1 MKMRS
6 LALPTLALVFLSLP
20 TFAQP
25 YAPGTILPST
35 PAATRDAQLLDFYQA
50 WKATY
55 FVRGCGEGR
64 AYVDMAGDDKPV
76 YGGTEANTITVS
88 EAHGYGMLA
97 LVMMA
102 DVDPD
107 ARADFDAMIRYFHD
121 HPALSSPH
129 LLAWN
134 QVEGCVD
141 AGPDVGGTNTA
152 TDGDLDIAYA
162 LLLAD
167 KVWGSDGEFNYA
179 AQAQATMEAIMAYEV
194 EPIGMHLGI
203 GDWALRPDD
212 TYFRQTTRSSDF
224 MVSHLR
230 AFAEASGQVDW
241 YSVLDRTYEI
251 IDSVRSDYAAQTGL
265 MPDFIVDLDT
275 VPRPADAMLLEGEA
289 DGLYSWNAGRYPWR
303 VALDYLTFGE
313 PRAKAA
319 IDPLNAWMRAST
331 GEDPAKIADTYALD
345 GSVLPNHGENSM
357 AFVAPLGVAAMID
370 PANQAWLDAIWA
382 DVVAKPVSEED
393 YFGNTLKLLS
403 MIAMS
408 GRWAV
413 P

>member
-1 MKMRS
+1 MLKLIAS
-6 LALPTLALVFLSLP
+6 LATFALFYLPTIA
-20 TFAQP
+20 AP
-25 YAPGTILPST
+25 YTSGTILPSV
-35 PAATRDAQLLDFYQA
+35 PAAQRDAQLLDFYQS

-55 FVRGCGEGR
+55 FTHGCGEDR
-64 AYVDMAGDDKPV
+64 AYVDVAGDGKPV

-102 DVDPD
+102 GVDPD
-107 ARADFDAMIRYFHD
+107 AHADFDAMVRYFHD
-121 HPALSSPH
+121 HPAMSSPH

-134 QVEGCVD
+134 QVEGCAD
-141 AGPDVGGTNTA
+141 AGDDVGGSNTA

-167 KVWGSDGEFNYA
+167 RVWGSAGEFDYA
-179 AQAQATMEAIMAYEV
+179 AEARATLTAILAYEV
-194 EPIGMHLGI
+194 EPISMHLGI

-212 TYFRQTTRSSDF
+212 TYFRNTTRSSDF

-230 AFAEASGQVDW
+230 AFGVATVEDAW
-241 YSVLDRTYEI
+241 YEVLDRTYAI
-251 IDSVRSDYAAQTGL
+251 IDTVRTSHAPKTGL
-265 MPDFIVDLDT
+265 LPDFIVDLDT
-275 VPRPADAMLLEGEA
+275 VPRPADPMFLEGEA

-303 VALDYLTFGE
+303 IALDYLLSGE
-313 PRAKAA
+313 RRAKAA
-319 IDPLNAWMRAST
+319 IDPLNDWIRAST
-331 GEDPAKIADTYALD
+331 GGDPARIADTYDLD
-345 GSVLPNHGENSM
+345 GATLPGHGTNSM

-370 PANQAWLDAIWA
+370 PTNQAWLDAIWA
-382 DVVAKPVSEED
+382 DVVAKPLADED
-393 YFGNTLKLLS
+393 YFGNTLKLLA

-408 GRWAV
+408 GHWAS